1 MKEYCQWD
9 QELRGRREM
18 MVRSWERREG
28 SSVGVVSGVGVG
40 VGVVV
45 AGCGVGCF

>member
-1 MKEYCQWD
+1 MRCFEMKEYCQWD

-28 SSVGVVSGVGVG
+28 SSVVES
-40 VGVVV
+40 
-45 AGCGVGCF
+45 GVGCF